1 MPTCGAASPTPWV
14 AYMTRNISLA
24 IFFISPDFSSSSV
37 TSAFSARSDGW
48 GYFRTRRSVP
58 STSPGSTS
66 SVADWMAVVLVLAV
80 VPVLIGELYMVE
92 IDDRSAKLFE
102 KATDLLM
109 EDINPSRDIALQ
121 IFMEWN

>member
-66 SVADWMAVVLVLAV
+66 SVADWMAVVLVLV
-80 VPVLIGELYMVE
+80 LVPVLIGELYMVE

-109 EDINPSRDIALQ
+109 EDINPSRDIVLQ
-121 IFMEWN
+121 IFME